1 MKYHIGIG
9 ITLGPKVIPKVD
21 LKFSGISISTGIVRF
36 FKRYPALLRPCTGKK
51 VLQFFF
57 SKCFFLGEEGLGVV
71 KYNIADILISG
82 TRKSHS
88 LTHTTQFHTA
98 GWIKRTLH
106 SRPAQGKRVN
116 ITLVPCAGKSAI

>member
-1 MKYHIGIG
+1 MPLHREEG
-9 ITLGPKVIPKVD
+9 ITV
-21 LKFSGISISTGIVRF
+21 
-36 FKRYPALLRPCTGKK
+36 
-51 VLQFFF
+51 FF

-88 LTHTTQFHTA
+88 LTHTTQFHTP

-116 ITLVPCAGKSAI
+116 ITLVPGAGKSAI